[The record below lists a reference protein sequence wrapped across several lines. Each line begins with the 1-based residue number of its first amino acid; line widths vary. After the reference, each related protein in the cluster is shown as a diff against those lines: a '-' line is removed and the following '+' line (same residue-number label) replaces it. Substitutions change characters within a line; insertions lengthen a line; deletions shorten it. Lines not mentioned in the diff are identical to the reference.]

1 MSTVLSKDCDLVL
14 TFQHS
19 ATNEDVEWFIDLL
32 HSRVPE
38 LVVRRHYHRTSNQDA
53 LYLTACYR
61 DLLLGAEELG
71 LKKSLLPEYGGG
83 LREFSMDELDLFNN
97 ASDEAS
103 FLTSGE
109 RSYIVH
115 HYLIGLRAVQGD
127 TWKEMLTFREGQPM
141 IRALESAGLIQ
152 QVFPVHDAAAL
163 KKLSSLW
170 VLSWKFKQPLDEI
183 RRYFGVQI
191 ALYFA
196 WLGHYTAALLI
207 PSLVGVLVWLLLD
220 PKVSSIAVVFFIDL
234 DIRHTF

>member
-1 MSTVLSKDCDLVL
+1 MVILKLNGAVLEFPFVL
-14 TFQHS
+14 HLGPPSVYFHLTLMCILIS
-19 ATNEDVEWFIDLL
+19 
-32 HSRVPE
+32 
-38 LVVRRHYHRTSNQDA
+38 DA
-53 LYLTACYR
+53 
-61 DLLLGAEELG
+61 
-71 LKKSLLPEYGGG
+71 
-83 LREFSMDELDLFNN
+83 
-97 ASDEAS
+97 
-103 FLTSGE
+103 
-109 RSYIVH
+109 V
-115 HYLIGLRAVQGD
+115 
-127 TWKEMLTFREGQPM
+127 
-141 IRALESAGLIQ
+141 RALESAGLIQ